1 MAKYNF
7 LVSQGAI
14 IPDTA
19 DTRTQVENE
28 FKAVFG
34 ENLITDPSTPQGAL
48 ITRIVEERDAIAR
61 NNAELANQIN
71 PDLSGGVFL
80 DSLWSLT
87 GGRRNSSVKT
97 IINNVLL
104 SGVPGT
110 FIPAGSLA
118 ESQAGDKFELVSNR
132 VLGESGT
139 TTGNFRALEY
149 GAISVPA
156 HSLDTVASSVLGWE
170 TVDNPIAGV
179 TGRPEETDA
188 HSRRRRR
195 ATLALQTTSVNE
207 AIVSRLY
214 AIPEVRSLS
223 YLENYSGSPM
233 TVDGVTL
240 VPHSIWV
247 CVEGGFDLD
256 IATALFETKTI
267 GGAYNGDV
275 SVDVTD
281 PYTGQDYTVLFDR
294 PDDVNLLIRIT
305 VRESSLDV
313 EHLIPELV
321 MNYVNG
327 LLDGEVSFVVGA
339 DVSPFE
345 ISGAIAQQEP
355 SLFVKN
361 VELSLAGSG
370 VWSSSV
376 YTIKV
381 SEVARTQISA
391 ITVIIA

>member
-7 LVSQGAI
+7 LVSQGVI

-19 DTRTQVENE
+19 ETRQQVESE

-71 PDLSGGVFL
+71 PDLSGGIFL

-87 GGRRNSSVKT
+87 GGRRNASVKT
-97 IINNVLL
+97 IINNVEL

-110 FIPAGSLA
+110 FIPSGSLA
-118 ESQAGDKFELVSNR
+118 ESQSGNRFELVSNR
-132 VLGESGT
+132 VLDSSGNAL
-139 TTGNFRALEY
+139 GDFRALEY
-149 GAISVPA
+149 GSISVPA

-170 TVDNPIAGV
+170 TVDNPTAGIS
-179 TGRPEETDA
+179 GRPEETDA

-207 AIVSRLY
+207 AIISRLY

-223 YLENYSGSPM
+223 YLENYSSSPM

-267 GGAYNGDV
+267 GGAYNGDI
-275 SVDVTD
+275 SVDVID
-281 PYTGQDYTVLFDR
+281 PYTGQEYTVLFDR
-294 PDDVNLLIRIT
+294 PVDVPLLIRVT
-305 VRESSLDV
+305 LKDSSFDV
-313 EHLIPELV
+313 DHLIPELI

-327 LLDGEVSFVVGA
+327 YLEGDVSFVVGS

-345 ISGAIAQQEP
+345 ISGAINQQEP

-361 VELSLAGSG
+361 VELSLSGSG
-370 VWSSSV
+370 VWSSSI
-376 YTIKV
+376 YEIKV
-381 SEVARTQISA
+381 NEIARTQISA
-391 ITVIIA
+391 ITVIVA